1 MSLAIRIRQHG
12 DDAGA
17 SGLRRSPGDRV
28 RDQGCGG
35 RRSVRVFVNS
45 VLDRLCSLHRAL
57 ADAIAPVPLH
67 AAS

>member
-1 MSLAIRIRQHG
+1 MSLDIRIRQHG

-35 RRSVRVFVNS
+35 RRIVRVFDIAM
-45 VLDRLCSLHRAL
+45 LDRLLPLHRAL